1 MGKELLMPKYI
12 AITIS
17 ALIITLFVQTS
28 ASSLQTSND
37 IEAQAMAS
45 LGYKVVQ
52 QTSAYPNDRYAMPEP
67 YAYESLVLYK
77 FAGKVDTLIDSHKF
91 ASTQ

>member
-1 MGKELLMPKYI
+1 MRKELLMPKYL

-17 ALIITLFVQTS
+17 VLIITLFVQTG
-28 ASSLQTSND
+28 ASSLQTSNN

-45 LGYKVVQ
+45 LGYKIVQ

-67 YAYESLVLYK
+67 YAYESLVVYK
-77 FAGKVDTLIDSHKF
+77 YAGKVDSLIDFHKF